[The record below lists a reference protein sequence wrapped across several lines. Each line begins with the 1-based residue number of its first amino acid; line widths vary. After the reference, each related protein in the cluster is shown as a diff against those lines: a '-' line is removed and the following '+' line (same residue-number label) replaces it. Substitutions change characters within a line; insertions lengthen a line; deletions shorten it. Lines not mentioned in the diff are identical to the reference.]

1 VVSLPLIREGMRMHS
16 RDRVFSG
23 VRSITGGFYMVK
35 KIAVLPGDGIGPEI
49 MEQALRV
56 LEKVDQKF
64 SPGIETEEAMIGGA
78 AIDDEGKAL
87 PESTIELCR
96 NSDSILLGA
105 VGGPK
110 WEVLPPD
117 EQPERAAL
125 LPMRKIFAL
134 YANFRPAMVF
144 KALAGAS
151 PLKERVLG
159 GGFDILFIRELT
171 GGIYFGQP
179 EGREGSG
186 AEENGFDTMRY
197 SRREVERIARIAF
210 EAAMKRDKKLV
221 SVDKANVLSCSV
233 LWREV
238 VNGMAARY
246 PEVELSHL
254 YVDAAAMK
262 IVTDPRS
269 FDVVLTGNMFGD
281 ILSDEASVLTGSLG
295 MLPSASLADGAFG
308 LYEPIH
314 GSAPDIAGLGIANP
328 TAQIL
333 SLAMMFR
340 YSFGMVEAADA
351 VERAIQETIE
361 AGIRTGDIMGDGCV
375 EVSTAGFGDEVLK
388 RL

>member
-1 VVSLPLIREGMRMHS
+1 MAK
-16 RDRVFSG
+16 
-23 VRSITGGFYMVK
+23 T
-35 KIAVLPGDGIGPEI
+35 IAVLPGDGIGPEI
-49 MEQALRV
+49 VEQALRV
-56 LEKVDQKF
+56 LEKVNSKF
-64 SPGIETEEAMIGGA
+64 KLEIETQEALIGGA
-78 AIDDEGKAL
+78 AIDAEGKAL
-87 PESTIELCR
+87 PESTVELCR

-110 WEVLPPD
+110 WESLPPD
-117 EQPERAAL
+117 EQPERGAL
-125 LPMRKIFAL
+125 LPMRKIFDL

-144 KALAGAS
+144 KALSAAS
-151 PLKERVLG
+151 PLKESVLG
-159 GGFDILFIRELT
+159 EGFDILFIRELT

-179 EGREGSG
+179 KGREGQG
-186 AEENGFDTMRY
+186 ADENGFDTMRY
-197 SRREVERIARIAF
+197 SRGEVERIAKIAF
-210 EAAMKRDKKLV
+210 EAAMKRNKKLV

-238 VNGMAARY
+238 VNGMAAQY

-262 IVTDPRS
+262 MVTDPRA

-295 MLPSASLADGAFG
+295 MLPSASLADGNFG

-314 GSAPDIAGLGIANP
+314 GSAPDIAGQGIANP

-333 SLAMMFR
+333 SLAMLFR
-340 YSFGMVEAADA
+340 YTFGMTEAADA
-351 VERAIQETIE
+351 VEKAVQETIE
-361 AGIRTGDIMGDGCV
+361 ADIRTADIMVEGCTK
-375 EVSTAGFGDEVLK
+375 VSTSVFGDEVLK